1 MKKPNFSLEK
11 FESANVTMLEAQE
24 LNLVIGA
31 TAAVGMCSYTDDTD
45 EQSENCSYSGDT
57 DDKKQ
62 AELG

>member
-11 FESANVTMLEAQE
+11 FESGNVTMLEARE

-31 TAAVGMCSYTDDTD
+31 SEALGMCSYSGDTD
-45 EQSENCSYSGDT
+45 EQSENCSYTGDT

-62 AELG
+62 QLGD